1 MLRRLAVLVSAALL
15 ALGAL
20 GLSTAPA
27 QARATAVVEDVF
39 SPLTLGGYCAAQ
51 VNPTSGIGFYNGW
64 LNCYRFGTPGL
75 VFTGAGNP
83 GQACVYFHP
92 TWSFISYSQ
101 GVGQALLCR
110 YSV

>member
-15 ALGAL
+15 ALGAP

-51 VNPTSGIGFYNGW
+51 VNPTSDIGFYNGW
-64 LNCYRFGTPGL
+64 LNCYDMAASGL

-83 GQACVYFHP
+83 GQACVYYHP
-92 TWSFISYSQ
+92 TWSLIGYSQ